1 MIYEWIIE
9 PFQYEFMQRA
19 LFAGIS
25 VGLVC
30 AVLSCFL
37 VLKGWSLM
45 GDAISHAVLP
55 GIVIAYVFGIALPI
69 GAFLSGLL
77 CALQTGFIKNNSR
90 LKEDTVLGVVY
101 SGMFALGLVLFSKI
115 ETEQHLMHVL
125 FGNMLGINDTE
136 YMQTITLS
144 LSIFV
149 VVILFSRQLL
159 LYCFDRS
166 HARVVG
172 LPVQLIHYAFLILI
186 SLAIVAAIQAVGV
199 VMVVALLISPGITA
213 FVLVKRFQTMM
224 FVAIGVSL
232 ISIFLGTLISYH
244 IDGAT
249 GPCIV
254 LTQALFFVVALTVEK
269 LKIKKKSASLRAFN
283 VS

>member
-101 SGMFALGLVLFSKI
+101 SGMFALGLVLFAKI

-149 VVILFSRQLL
+149 IVILFSRQLL

-172 LPVQLIHYAFLILI
+172 LPVQFIHYSFLILI
-186 SLAIVAAIQAVGV
+186 SLAVVAAIQAVGV

-213 FVLVKRFQTMM
+213 FVLVKRFRTMM
-224 FVAIGVSL
+224 FVAIGFSL

-254 LTQALFFVVALTVEK
+254 LTQALFFIVALIVEK
-269 LKIKKKSASLRAFN
+269 IKIKKKSGSLRTFN